1 MSAITGE
8 NTVYESL
15 GLARRE
21 PAKASNSELTQK
33 DFMKLLVTELTHQD
47 PSKPM
52 DNNEL
57 ATQISQFSVVAG
69 IDQLNTS
76 FDSFS
81 RSMVSDQAL
90 QASSLVGRD
99 VLVPMNRGNLI
110 TGGSIDGV
118 VGLDSS
124 ASDVT
129 VLVQDASGALIRE
142 ISLGTQPQGEV
153 SFSWDGLMD
162 SGDYAPPGLYQ
173 VTARA
178 TQDGKEI
185 APYLLT
191 EARVDS
197 VSIGTAGEELALNL
211 QGLGMVSFKDV
222 AEIR

>member
-1 MSAITGE
+1 
-8 NTVYESL
+8 
-15 GLARRE
+15 
-21 PAKASNSELTQK
+21 
-33 DFMKLLVTELTHQD
+33 
-47 PSKPM
+47 
-52 DNNEL
+52 
-57 ATQISQFSVVAG
+57 
-69 IDQLNTS
+69 LNTS

-90 QASSLVGRD
+90 QASNLVGRD
-99 VLVPMNRGNLI
+99 VLVPMNMGNLT

-142 ISLGTQPQGEV
+142 ISLGTRPQGEV

-197 VSIGTAGEELALNL
+197 VSIGNAGEELALNL
-211 QGLGMVSFKDV
+211 RGLGMVSFKDV

>member
-1 MSAITGE
+1 MSAITAE
-8 NTVYESL
+8 QTIYESL
-15 GLARRE
+15 GLSRRE

-69 IDQLNTS
+69 IDKLNTS
-76 FDSFS
+76 FDSLS
-81 RSMVSDQAL
+81 QSMVSDQAL
-90 QASSLVGRD
+90 QASNLVGRN
-99 VLVPMNRGNLI
+99 VLVPLNRGNL
-110 TGGSIDGV
+110 TLGGTIEGV

-124 ASDVT
+124 ASDIT
-129 VLVQDASGALIRE
+129 VMVQDASGALIRE
-142 ISLGTQPQGEV
+142 ISLGTQPKGEV
-153 SFSWDGLMD
+153 NFSWDGLMD
-162 SGDYAPPGLYQ
+162 SGDYAPPGPYQ
-173 VTARA
+173 ITARA
-178 TQDGKEI
+178 SQDGSDI

-197 VSIGTAGEELALNL
+197 VSIGTAGKDLALSL